1 MWLLSLCACAS
12 YLGRTLERI
21 ERQVASAP
29 DSAYTAL
36 CAIDKSRLS
45 DKGDKA
51 LYNLLMSEAMYKLYM
66 EEDNDSI
73 ITLVCQ
79 YYKTRPD
86 KQRFMRALFMKAI
99 IEYYGHEYPQSL
111 ITARE
116 AEAVAL
122 SLDNYEYLAKI
133 YEHMSDL
140 YNITL
145 NPEEDFKYST
155 LAADMYKKAGME
167 RNYLFVSVDKAV
179 GLANLGQKHKSIE
192 LLDRVI
198 EAASPSDTALQYYT
212 YEARIRSELLIGRPA
227 DAEKS
232 YNKAKEYSQ
241 NGAYELDVLDAFEI
255 ALAKNDVHTAKIWLD
270 SLVSSTANPE
280 GDIKTQAALYE
291 YNKSIGDY
299 AKSLQHHERILKI
312 KEDIL
317 RKAHNESVVKADR
330 LYYSEMVK
338 VSKIKEQALKIR
350 LFYIVIISVIII
362 TSLVIYHRI
371 NVKRKNEDMRNRMG
385 QIRELIESVRSKE
398 DNLFNLNMEIGRKN
412 LRISQ
417 LQGIV
422 LQNNEDFI
430 SVKQAMI
437 KIFRKRFEIINN
449 LCEEYFSRKD
459 APEKAKLSLFNRVE
473 EQIMNMRS
481 ENVLNDIEK
490 SLNSIYDG
498 VMDKLRDSFPA
509 LKPSDFQFLMLT
521 FAGFSSKAIC
531 IICNIN
537 IGNYYNKRS
546 RLRAKIEESDSPH
559 KEMFLYAMR

>member
-12 YLGRTLERI
+12 DLGQTLERI

-385 QIRELIESVRSKE
+385 QIRELSDEIRAKDNSLFALNKEVGSK
-398 DNLFNLNMEIGRKN
+398 D
-412 LRISQ
+412 SQ
-417 LQGIV
+417 LAELSGAIKNSNEH
-422 LQNNEDFI
+422 LQELRD
-430 SVKQAMI
+430 SMVQM
-437 KIFRKRFEIINN
+437 FRGRFNVINN
-449 LCEEYFSRKD
+449 LCEEYFSRRN
-459 APEKAKLSLFNRVE
+459 APEKTRLSLYGKVE

-481 ENVLNDIEK
+481 ERALCELEQ
-490 SLNSIYDG
+490 SLNMVYDG
-498 VMDKLRDSFPA
+498 IMDKLRVSFPHMKEA
-509 LKPSDFQFLMLT
+509 DRLFLMLT
-521 FAGFSSKAIC
+521 FAGFSSKTISVLC
-531 IICNIN
+531 DIN
-537 IGNYYNKRS
+537 LGNYYNKRS
-546 RLRAKIEESDSPH
+546 RLRAKIEESDSPYRD
-559 KEMFLYAMR
+559 LLLSAI

>member
-1 MWLLSLCACAS
+1 MLLMWLLSLCACAS
-12 YLGRTLERI
+12 DLGRTLERI

-350 LFYIVIISVIII
+350 LFYIVIISVKYM
-362 TSLVIYHRI
+362 T
-371 NVKRKNEDMRNRMG
+371 
-385 QIRELIESVRSKE
+385 
-398 DNLFNLNMEIGRKN
+398 
-412 LRISQ
+412 
-417 LQGIV
+417 
-422 LQNNEDFI
+422 
-430 SVKQAMI
+430 
-437 KIFRKRFEIINN
+437 KI
-449 LCEEYFSRKD
+449 
-459 APEKAKLSLFNRVE
+459 
-473 EQIMNMRS
+473 
-481 ENVLNDIEK
+481 
-490 SLNSIYDG
+490 
-498 VMDKLRDSFPA
+498 
-509 LKPSDFQFLMLT
+509 
-521 FAGFSSKAIC
+521 
-531 IICNIN
+531 
-537 IGNYYNKRS
+537 
-546 RLRAKIEESDSPH
+546 
-559 KEMFLYAMR
+559 

>member
-1 MWLLSLCACAS
+1 M
-12 YLGRTLERI
+12 
-21 ERQVASAP
+21 
-29 DSAYTAL
+29 
-36 CAIDKSRLS
+36 
-45 DKGDKA
+45 
-51 LYNLLMSEAMYKLYM
+51 
-66 EEDNDSI
+66 
-73 ITLVCQ
+73 
-79 YYKTRPD
+79 
-86 KQRFMRALFMKAI
+86 
-99 IEYYGHEYPQSL
+99 
-111 ITARE
+111 
-116 AEAVAL
+116 
-122 SLDNYEYLAKI
+122 
-133 YEHMSDL
+133 
-140 YNITL
+140 
-145 NPEEDFKYST
+145 
-155 LAADMYKKAGME
+155 
-167 RNYLFVSVDKAV
+167 
-179 GLANLGQKHKSIE
+179 
-192 LLDRVI
+192 
-198 EAASPSDTALQYYT
+198 
-212 YEARIRSELLIGRPA
+212 
-227 DAEKS
+227 
-232 YNKAKEYSQ
+232 
-241 NGAYELDVLDAFEI
+241 
-255 ALAKNDVHTAKIWLD
+255 
-270 SLVSSTANPE
+270 
-280 GDIKTQAALYE
+280 
-291 YNKSIGDY
+291 
-299 AKSLQHHERILKI
+299 KI

-498 VMDKLRDSFPA
+498 VMDKLRDSFT
-509 LKPSDFQFLMLT
+509 D
-521 FAGFSSKAIC
+521 
-531 IICNIN
+531 
-537 IGNYYNKRS
+537 
-546 RLRAKIEESDSPH
+546 
-559 KEMFLYAMR
+559 

>member
-12 YLGRTLERI
+12 DLGRTLERI

-385 QIRELIESVRSKE
+385 QIRELSDEIRAKENSLFALNKEVGSK
-398 DNLFNLNMEIGRKN
+398 N
-412 LRISQ
+412 SQ
-417 LQGIV
+417 LAELSGAIKSSNEH
-422 LQNNEDFI
+422 LQELRD
-430 SVKQAMI
+430 SMVQM
-437 KIFRKRFEIINN
+437 FRGRFNVINN
-449 LCEEYFSRKD
+449 LCEEYFSRKN
-459 APEKAKLSLFNRVE
+459 APEKTRLSLYGKVE

-481 ENVLNDIEK
+481 ERALCELEQ
-490 SLNSIYDG
+490 SLNMVYEGI
-498 VMDKLRDSFPA
+498 MDKLRESFPHMKDA
-509 LKPSDFQFLMLT
+509 DRLFLMLT
-521 FAGFSSKAIC
+521 FAGFSSKTISVLC
-531 IICNIN
+531 DIN
-537 IGNYYNKRS
+537 LGNYYNKRS
-546 RLRAKIEESDSPH
+546 RLRAKIEESDSPYRD
-559 KEMFLYAMR
+559 LLLSAI